1 MLAFPTLKAPLAARI
16 PWLGLVYWL
25 VSLLNCGAD
34 DASLIRVGDIWQY
47 FYGVTEPTLL
57 PQAWTRTGFVA
68 GPGWQSGPSGFG
80 GTYGSRSGEA
90 TTIVNRD
97 YNFVSVYFRR
107 EFVVNDPASVQWL
120 ILRLQFQEGFVA
132 YLNGAEISR
141 RGFGSQPGA
150 FVPYDAT
157 ATVNPYPAPADWDIS
172 LYRGLLHPGTNL
184 LAFQVHSSDI
194 VAGFPLI
201 RNGGNLVF
209 LAELMANFSRGPF
222 VQNMAAHQVQV
233 LWKTPVPASGVVEF
247 GTTTNLGQRMVSS
260 NSVTDQRPL
269 LEGLLPSTKY
279 YYQVRS
285 QAGTNAVIS
294 EISHFRTF
302 GTNGP
307 VSFSV
312 FGDSGGGSVN
322 QFAIAQRVQESGA
335 DLVIHTGDAVY
346 NAFFTWMEDTRCLSI
361 YRPHMRTV
369 PYFFC
374 AGNHDVAV
382 QGGLAFIETYAQPTN
397 DVSLAEHVKEG
408 TSPRYFYSF
417 DAGDVHFVALYNPW
431 FYYYQFTTNSSQYH
445 WLERDL
451 AATRKPW
458 KVVFQ
463 HIPFQTSGPHYV
475 DNVEALPGRS
485 DWQRLQE
492 TLVPLLVRHG
502 VQLFFNGHEHF
513 YERFTPFSGIQEVTT
528 GGGGVDLYNVY
539 TWFPSSSQLFQEFH
553 YVKVDIDGP
562 RAWIRAVN
570 IAGELLDEFSVRRE
584 PADRKSYAAAWESP
598 TVESAESS
606 ALVRNLPGQTFDFT
620 GEPAPALA
628 GTWANLGQLRVALD
642 ETNLYVG
649 IEHALVPSQAD
660 VLVFLEVPGLPGVST
675 LAGLGN
681 GLMDPLGQGV
691 DALDALENLSFTHF
705 SPAVAVVGG
714 DEFAD
719 ETLRAFMRPG
729 AGRPMG
735 QGVFRLD
742 AHFSSIPQSR
752 IQQFDRSPQRGLPRG
767 DQNADFLEISIPRSQ
782 LGNLHG
788 NDPIR
793 VAAVAV
799 LGPSAS
805 NVLSRWIDPGFIG
818 AEMQGSGSNSVVLEG
833 LLFQLPGDPDFDNDG
848 VSTADEISLGTNPNN
863 PDSDGDGLPDKWE
876 ILNGLDPKS
885 GVGPDGGD
893 GDPDGDKMNNRN
905 ERLFGADPHN
915 AESNLK
921 ITSVRLAD
929 NRLRLRWLA
938 PPGARLSL
946 ESSLW
951 IDVQYEPDNSPQS
964 EWLNSEMERI
974 IELVPA
980 DGSVRFFRLK
990 LEQ

>member
-1 MLAFPTLKAPLAARI
+1 MLACYPLNAPLAPRI
-16 PWLGLVYWL
+16 PSLGLVFCL
-25 VSLLNCGAD
+25 VGMLNCRAD
-34 DASLIRVGDIWQY
+34 DPSLIRVSDVWQY
-47 FYGVTEPTLL
+47 FYGVTEPTPL
-57 PQAWTRTGFVA
+57 PQAWTQPGFVV

-80 GTYGSRSGEA
+80 GTYGARSGQA
-90 TTIVNRD
+90 TPIVDRD
-97 YNFVSVYFRR
+97 YNFVAVYFRR
-107 EFVVNDPASVQWL
+107 EFVVKDPASIQWL

-141 RGFGSQPGA
+141 GGFGSNAGV

-157 ATVNPYPAPADWDIS
+157 AKVNPYPAPADWDIS
-172 LYRGLLHPGTNL
+172 SYRGLLFPGTNV
-184 LAFQVHSSDI
+184 LAVQVHSSDI

-201 RNGGNLVF
+201 RNGGNLLF

-233 LWKTPVPASGVVEF
+233 LWKTLVPASGVVEF
-247 GTTTNLGQRMVSS
+247 GTTTNLGQCMVST
-260 NSVTDQRPL
+260 NIGTDQRPL
-269 LEGLLPSTKY
+269 LEGLLPNTEY
-279 YYQVRS
+279 FYQVRS
-285 QAGTNAVIS
+285 LAGTNAAVS

-312 FGDSGGGSVN
+312 FGDSGGGNVN

-335 DLVIHTGDAVY
+335 DFVVHTGDAVY
-346 NAFFTWMEDTRCLSI
+346 DAFFTWMEDTRCLSV

-382 QGGLAFIETYAQPTN
+382 QGGLAFVETYAQPTN
-397 DVSLAEHVKEG
+397 DVSLADHVKEG
-408 TSPRYFYSF
+408 TSPRHFYSF
-417 DAGDVHFVALYNPW
+417 DAGDVHFVTLYNPW

-451 AATRKPW
+451 EATRKPW

-463 HIPFQTSGPHYV
+463 HIPFQTSGPHFS

-492 TLVPLLVRHG
+492 SLVPLLVRHG

-513 YERFTPFSGIQEVTT
+513 YERFTPFAGIHEVTT
-528 GGGGVDLYNVY
+528 GGGGVDLYGVS
-539 TWFPSSSQLFQEFH
+539 TWFPSSAQLFQEFH
-553 YVKVDIDGP
+553 YVKVDIEGP
-562 RAWIRAVN
+562 QARIRAVN
-570 IAGELLDEFSVRRE
+570 AAGELLDEFSVRRE
-584 PADRKSYAAAWESP
+584 PAARKPYAAAWESP
-598 TVESAESS
+598 TVESAGSPSS
-606 ALVRNLPGQTFDFT
+606 IRNLPGQTFDFT

-628 GTWANLGQLRVALD
+628 GSWANLGQLRVALD

-649 IEHALVPSQAD
+649 IEHALVPSGAD

-681 GLMDPLGQGV
+681 GLVDPLGQGV
-691 DALDALENLSFTHF
+691 DALDALENLSFTNF

-719 ETLRAFMRPG
+719 ETLRAFKRPG
-729 AGRPMG
+729 SSWPMG

-742 AHFSSIPQSR
+742 ADFSSIPQAR

-782 LGNLHG
+782 LGNLRG
-788 NDPIR
+788 DDPIR

-799 LGPSAS
+799 LGSS
-805 NVLSRWIDPGFIG
+805 TVNVLSRWVDPGFIG
-818 AEMQGSGSNSVVLEG
+818 AQMNGSGSSSVVLEG

-848 VSTADEISLGTNPNN
+848 VSTADEIALGTNPNN
-863 PDSDGDGLPDKWE
+863 PDTDGDGLPDKWE

-885 GVGPDGGD
+885 GVGLEGGD
-893 GDPDGDKMNNRN
+893 GDPDGDSMNNRN
-905 ERLFGADPHN
+905 EWLFGADPRD
-915 AESNLK
+915 AASGLR

-929 NRLRLRWLA
+929 NRLRLRWPA
-938 PPGARLSL
+938 PPGARLVL
-946 ESSLW
+946 ESSLR
-951 IDVQYEPDNSPQS
+951 IDDGYEPDKSIRLELPNT
-964 EWLNSEMERI
+964 ETERI
-974 IELVPA
+974 VELVP
-980 DGSVRFFRLK
+980 DGSARFFRLK